1 MRSCYLPRNHPDN
14 LLLTITH
21 TQSASLSQFH
31 ATSFAHVRIT
41 IASHSHRLLEH
52 NSFALFALL
61 ADLELRLILL
71 GCANLLV
78 RTVSALSSMRTS
90 VALPVARPSQHCN
103 TDCFVHLT
111 TNALQALPC
120 RQTAI
125 QTGACSGSRNHGER
139 LLHHPR
145 CLALVALRTLPYVGC
160 TALTPTPHLR
170 TRTVDSDQP
179 PFAGDP
185 ISHLTS
191 RRGRCVEN
199 PPWR

>member
-1 MRSCYLPRNHPDN
+1 MPGPRH
-14 LLLTITH
+14 H
-21 TQSASLSQFH
+21 S
-31 ATSFAHVRIT
+31 

-125 QTGACSGSRNHGER
+125 QTGACSGSRNHGEPA
-139 LLHHPR
+139 LASSPSLPCPR
-145 CLALVALRTLPYVGC
+145 SLTCAALRWLHR
-160 TALTPTPHLR
+160 PH
-170 TRTVDSDQP
+170 SNFSSP
-179 PFAGDP
+179 HP
-185 ISHLTS
+185 H
-191 RRGRCVEN
+191 C
-199 PPWR
+199 